1 MWLLDDG
8 MPRAKNLKEAYN
20 NFYEDEERRCYE
32 INPMLVPMVENGFNL
47 VS

>member
-20 NFYEDEERRCYE
+20 IFYEEE
-32 INPMLVPMVENGFNL
+32 INPVLVPLVENGFNL

>member
-1 MWLLDDG
+1 VLDDV

-20 NFYEDEERRCYE
+20 NYYEDEERRCCE
-32 INPMLVPMVENGFNL
+32 INPMLVPLVENGFNL